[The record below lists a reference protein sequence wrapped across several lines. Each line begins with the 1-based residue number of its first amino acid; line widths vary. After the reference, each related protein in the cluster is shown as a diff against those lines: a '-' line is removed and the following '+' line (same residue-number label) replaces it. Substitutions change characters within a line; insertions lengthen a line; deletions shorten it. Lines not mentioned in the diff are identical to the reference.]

1 MKNQRTS
8 KLLVPSIVLAYFSTQ
23 PTETILS
30 LLLIDIAQTFNTPIG
45 IMGQIRTTSAIVTVI
60 VALLL
65 GVLSVIFSHKKLLLA
80 GVGFFIIS
88 GIGCFLAWDYTS
100 MLVFYSLSGI
110 GLAMVHPMGLSL
122 IGEHVPQEKRSNA
135 IGYIVAGGASAFL
148 IGGPVINFIIG
159 FGTWRSAFL
168 YYSLP
173 LAILG
178 AALAALFVPSSSRSA
193 TQFDNRSYFDGIKQ
207 VLSNRSAIACL
218 FGILLTK
225 ATWQGLLS
233 YSLSFYRERF
243 NLSTGMASL
252 LLSGIA
258 LSFILS
264 ALVTGKFISRFGRKN
279 TTIYSFLILGL
290 FSFAYMSIPLF
301 GVSLLLYLGMGVVG
315 GIRRSASQS
324 LSLEQEPNFRG
335 SMMSMTTAADNLG
348 SFLGAG
354 IGGFSLLIADY
365 WFLGMVLGIL
375 GILSSLIIFL
385 FAQDSTQ

>member
-1 MKNQRTS
+1 
-8 KLLVPSIVLAYFSTQ
+8 
-23 PTETILS
+23 
-30 LLLIDIAQTFNTPIG
+30 LIDIAQTFNTPIG

-65 GVLSVIFSHKKLLLA
+65 GILSVKFSHKKLLLA

-88 GIGCFLAWDYTS
+88 GIGCFLSWGYTS

-122 IGEHVPQEKRSNA
+122 IGEHVPQENRSNA

-178 AALAALFVPSSSRSA
+178 VALAALFVPSSSRPA
-193 TQFDNRSYFDGIKQ
+193 MQFDDRSYFDGIKQ

-233 YSLSFYRERF
+233 YSLSFYREQF
-243 NLSTGMASL
+243 HLSTGMVSL

-290 FSFAYMSIPLF
+290 FSFAYMSIPLLW
-301 GVSLLLYLGMGVVG
+301 VSLLLYLGMGVVG
-315 GIRRSASQS
+315 GIRRSSSQS
-324 LSLEQEPNFRG
+324 LSLEQEPNYRG

-354 IGGFSLLIADY
+354 IGGFSLLLADY
-365 WFLGMVLGIL
+365 RFLGMVLGIL

-385 FAQDSTQ
+385 FAQEPPPRAQQLQE